1 MPEGSPGSNAR
12 RHAAGVLLAA
22 LLAAAPTAQA
32 QAPTPSCH
40 APEFA
45 QFDFWL
51 GEWTVRW
58 TDNDGKAQSGT
69 NRIRKTLDGCVI
81 LEEFDGRPGTPL
93 VGTSVST
100 YVPRAGRWKQTWV
113 DNQGGYLDF
122 EGEFRD
128 GRMILSRRAPLAG
141 DGVMQ
146 RMVFSDISADALTWE
161 WQGSKDS
168 GATWTTNW
176 RLQYARRKPLP
187 AAGSR

>member
-1 MPEGSPGSNAR
+1 MDDTSKHWRSELR
-12 RHAAGVLLAA
+12 LLA
-22 LLAAAPTAQA
+22 LLALLMLAVPLAQA
-32 QAPTPSCH
+32 QSPPAPCRS
-40 APEFA
+40 AEFA

-58 TDNDGKAQSGT
+58 TDKDGAERSGS

-100 YVPRAGRWKQTWV
+100 YVPRADKWKQTWV

-128 GRMILSRRAPLAG
+128 GRMTLSRRAPLAG

-146 RMVFSDISADALTWE
+146 RMVFSDITADSLTWE
-161 WQGSKDS
+161 WQGSKDN
-168 GATWTTNW
+168 GASWTTNW
-176 RLQYARRKPLP
+176 RLRYTRR
-187 AAGSR
+187 R